1 MQVELDPALL
11 ATADGEVRTTDDEL
25 LVLSICALGL
35 DGRHAVV
42 ALERE
47 RWDLWARGSFPA
59 NVADSLELVWSEG
72 ERVVSEG
79 ARVLTVRV
87 KPDTAR
93 QFTGDCLELDP
104 STALALL
111 GRPLRVLLENGRN
124 DRRFLLAFAGGD
136 QRNALERAEQQGWL
150 VFETAGGITE
160 LKVRAES
167 VKEQLGRLGQ
177 DLEASRSEQDRENCL
192 ELLRTMMISDSD
204 ARELPA
210 KDHRST
216 EAATIAECLD
226 KLEGRFARSRFVAA
240 DRRADALAR
249 LRGRFGTV
257 LQRRAAEN
265 YAPPDE
271 VLKWA
276 MRRMG
281 KDASQLLQ
289 DAKRDRAA
297 VTEAPG
303 KGGRPR
309 RHVLAA
315 LALQEL
321 PADAASVICM
331 KSGRSSDANPA
342 TRDSVWNPLDDFQKA
357 ALQDG
362 FGTSFSEKF
371 YGEERQRP
379 LQDDSGEVSAILQRI
394 LENV

>member
-25 LVLSICALGL
+25 LVLAICALGL

-87 KPDTAR
+87 RPDTAR
-93 QFTGDCLELDP
+93 RFTGDCLALDP
-104 STALALL
+104 STALGLL

-124 DRRFLLAFAGGD
+124 DRRFLLAFARQD
-136 QRNALERAEQQGWL
+136 QRERLRQAERQGWL

-177 DLEASRSEQDRENCL
+177 DLEASRSEQDREICL
-192 ELLRTMMISDSD
+192 ELLRTMMVSDSD

-210 KDHRST
+210 KDHRSP
-216 EAATIAECLD
+216 EAAAIAGCLEE
-226 KLEGRFARSRFVAA
+226 LEQRFSRSRFVSA
-240 DRRADALAR
+240 DSRADAIAR
-249 LRGRFGTV
+249 VRGRFGAV
-257 LQRRAAEN
+257 LRRRAAEN
-265 YAPPDE
+265 YAPPTE
-271 VLKWA
+271 VLRWA
-276 MRRMG
+276 RKCMG
-281 KDASQLLQ
+281 KDASQLLEG
-289 DAKRDRAA
+289 AKRDRTA
-297 VTEAPG
+297 VTKAPG
-303 KGGRPR
+303 RDGQPR

-321 PADAASVICM
+321 TEDVANVICM
-331 KSGRSSDANPA
+331 KSGRGGKSQA
-342 TRDSVWNPLDDFQKA
+342 THDSVWNRLDDFQKA
-357 ALQDG
+357 VLQDG

-379 LQDDSGEVSAILQRI
+379 LQDASGEVPEILRCI
-394 LENV
+394 LENL